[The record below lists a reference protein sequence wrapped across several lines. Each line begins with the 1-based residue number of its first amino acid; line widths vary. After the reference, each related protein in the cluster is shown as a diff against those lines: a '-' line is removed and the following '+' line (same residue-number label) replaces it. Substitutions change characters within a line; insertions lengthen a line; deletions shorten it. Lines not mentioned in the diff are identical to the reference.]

1 MSCVSNIRAPR
12 FNSQSIWL
20 IFSISMKRQRKK
32 LEYSPSN
39 WTTDQDCFLIEN
51 SELPIEELMNH
62 LSFDEEEIQSRKEI
76 LGLGRRQRQMRK
88 FLNS

>member
-1 MSCVSNIRAPR
+1 
-12 FNSQSIWL
+12 
-20 IFSISMKRQRKK
+20 MKRQRKK

-39 WTTDQDCFLIEN
+39 WTTEQDCFLIEN

-62 LSFDEEEIQSRKEI
+62 LPFDEEEIQSRKEL
-76 LGLGRRQRQMRK
+76 LGLSRRQRQMRK